1 MRLCLKRD
9 ADALRLMTRWK
20 VYWTWDDDLMKNWDI
35 WTMQKNISIYWGTIR
50 RSDIRL
56 RWQRYTCTIDS
67 PYLNSFH
74 KPSDLNNTSSATR
87 LERHYL
93 PERALWAISYPTHI
107 IATPCGNARI
117 WT

>member
-9 ADALRLMTRWK
+9 ADALRLMTRPK
-20 VYWTWDDDLMKNWDI
+20 VYWTWGDDLMKNWDI

-67 PYLNSFH
+67 PYLISFP
-74 KPSDLNNTSSATR
+74 KSSDLSNTSSATR
-87 LERHYL
+87 FEKHHFAELTL
-93 PERALWAISYPTHI
+93 LTISYPTHI
-107 IATPCGNARI
+107 KATPCGHA
-117 WT
+117 